1 MAITV
6 SGVWK
11 RYRLRRQS
19 LKELVADLAR
29 WRRRDLPRQPK
40 SMWALEDVSFEV
52 KPGSTFGLIG
62 QNGSGKSTMLKL
74 IAGMMNP
81 TRGGIQVRGRLSL
94 LSFLGGSFHPD
105 LTGREN
111 VFLEGALLG
120 LARRELRA
128 KLDAIFDFADL
139 ERFVDV
145 PVKFYSA
152 GMALRLGFAI
162 AAHLEPDV
170 LLIDEAF
177 AVGDTAFRD
186 RCLGR
191 MLAFKAAGTTM
202 VLVSHE
208 RYLVEQLCD
217 TALLLDHGRVMAI
230 GRPDEAFAGYER
242 IIEAVEDAEDEDD
255 VEGAPKD
262 PPLELEGVEVLGGD
276 GSPDPM
282 FRPDERLVARVRLR
296 ARRDVTG
303 ASVGLQIA
311 REWHVLHGTRCN
323 RQGIE
328 INARAGEAVT
338 LELEYGALALARGS
352 YAIHVLLY
360 EHRLAVEPLVLWK
373 RAARFRVTL
382 PETEG
387 VGLVRMAHTWRLVSD
402 GSSPTKP
409 AAAGR

>member
-11 RYRLRRQS
+11 RYRLRSRS
-19 LKELVADLAR
+19 LKELLSNM
-29 WRRRDLPRQPK
+29 LPRRSTSRPPRPK
-40 SMWALEDVSFEV
+40 TMWALEDVSFDV
-52 KPGSTFGLIG
+52 KPSSTFALVGA
-62 QNGSGKSTMLKL
+62 NGSGKATMLKL

-81 TRGGIQVRGRLSL
+81 TRGSIRVTGRLSL
-94 LSFLGGSFHPD
+94 LSFLGGSFHGD

-120 LARRELRA
+120 LTRGELKA
-128 KLDAIFDFADL
+128 KLDAIFAFAEL
-139 ERFVDV
+139 ERFIDV
-145 PVKFYSA
+145 PIKFYSA

-162 AAHLEPDV
+162 ASHLEPEI

-217 TALLLDHGRVMAI
+217 TALLLDHGRVLAL
-230 GRPDEAFAGYER
+230 GRPEEAFAAYER
-242 IIEAVEDAEDEDD
+242 VIEAEEGDDADER
-255 VEGAPKD
+255 EGEPARS
-262 PPLELEGVEVLGGD
+262 PLDIESVEVLGGD
-276 GSPDPM
+276 GGRSPEPLFHTDGALTC
-282 FRPDERLVARVRLR
+282 RIHLR
-296 ARRDVTG
+296 ARRDIAGV
-303 ASVGLQIA
+303 SVGVQIA

-328 INARAGEAVT
+328 ITARAGERVT
-338 LELEYGALALARGS
+338 LELAYRPLALASGS
-352 YAIHVLLY
+352 YALNVLIY
-360 EHRLAVEPLVLWK
+360 EHRLAVEPVLVWK

-382 PETEG
+382 PEREG
-387 VGLVRMAHTWRLVSD
+387 VGLIRLAHEWRLSPNGG
-402 GSSPTKP
+402 GS
-409 AAAGR
+409 

>member
-1 MAITV
+1 MAIAV

-11 RYRLRRQS
+11 RYRLRRHS
-19 LKELVADLAR
+19 LKELVSDVAL
-29 WRRRDLPRQPK
+29 RRRAGVPARPR
-40 SMWALEDVSFEV
+40 SLWALQDVSFEV
-52 KPGSTFGLIG
+52 RPGSTFGVIG
-62 QNGSGKSTMLKL
+62 PNGSGKSTLLKL

-81 TRGGIQVRGRLSL
+81 TRGAIRVHGRLSF
-94 LSFLGGSFHPD
+94 LSFLGGSFHGD

-120 LARRELRA
+120 LSRRELRER
-128 KLDAIFDFADL
+128 LEAIFAFADL
-139 ERFVDV
+139 APFADV
-145 PVKFYSA
+145 PVKYYSA

-162 AAHLEPDV
+162 AAHLEPEL

-191 MLAFKAAGTTM
+191 MLGFKAAGTTM

-217 TALLLDHGRVMAI
+217 TALLLDRGRVMAL
-230 GRPDEAFAGYER
+230 GRPDDAFAGYER
-242 IIEAVEDAEDEDD
+242 IIEAVEDAEGDAAF
-255 VEGAPKD
+255 EGD
-262 PPLELEGVEVLGGD
+262 PAGAPLELEALDILGGD
-276 GSPDPM
+276 AGPEPL
-282 FRPDERLVARVRLR
+282 FRADQGLVARIRLR
-296 ARRDVTG
+296 ARRDVAG

-328 INARAGEAVT
+328 ISARAGASVS
-338 LELEYGALALARGS
+338 LELSYRSLALARGS
-352 YAIHVLLY
+352 YALHVLVY
-360 EHRLAVEPLVLWK
+360 AHRLAGEPVAVWK

-387 VGLVRMAHTWRLVSD
+387 VGLVRMAHAWRLVATS
-402 GSSPTKP
+402 
-409 AAAGR
+409 

>member
-1 MAITV
+1 MAIAV

-11 RYRLRRQS
+11 RYRLRSRS
-19 LKELVADLAR
+19 LKELLANM
-29 WRRRDLPRQPK
+29 LPRGGASRPPRPK

-52 KPGSTFGLIG
+52 QPASTFALIG
-62 QNGSGKSTMLKL
+62 PNGSGKSTMLKL

-81 TRGGIQVRGRLSL
+81 TKGSIRVTGRLSL
-94 LSFLGGSFHPD
+94 LSFLGGSFHGD

-120 LARRELRA
+120 LSRRELKA
-128 KLDAIFDFADL
+128 KLDAIFAFAEL
-139 ERFVDV
+139 EQFMDV

-162 AAHLEPDV
+162 ASHLEPEV

-217 TALLLDHGRVMAI
+217 TALLLDHGRAVAI
-230 GRPDEAFAGYER
+230 GRPEEAFAAYER
-242 IIEAVEDAEDEDD
+242 VLEAEESGNTEGPEGEPARSPLDIES
-255 VEGAPKD
+255 
-262 PPLELEGVEVLGGD
+262 VEVLGGEGAAEPLFHND
-276 GSPDPM
+276 ADLTLRM
-282 FRPDERLVARVRLR
+282 HLR
-296 ARRDVTG
+296 ARRDIAG
-303 ASVGLQIA
+303 ASVGVQIA

-328 INARAGEAVT
+328 ITARAGERVT
-338 LELEYGALALARGS
+338 LELEYRPLALARGT
-352 YAIHVLLY
+352 YALHVLVY
-360 EHRLAVEPLVLWK
+360 EHRLAVEPVAVWK

-382 PETEG
+382 PEKEG
-387 VGLVRMAHTWRLVSD
+387 VGLIRLAHEWRLTPD
-402 GSSPTKP
+402 GRSGS
-409 AAAGR
+409 R

>member
-1 MAITV
+1 MGIAV

-11 RYRLRRQS
+11 RYRLRSRS
-19 LKELVADLAR
+19 LKEVLSNVIP
-29 WRRRDLPRQPK
+29 RRRGAPPPRPK
-40 SMWALEDVSFEV
+40 SMWALEDVSFTVE
-52 KPGSTFGLIG
+52 PSSTFALVGA
-62 QNGSGKSTMLKL
+62 NGSGKSTMLKV
-74 IAGMMNP
+74 IAGMMKA
-81 TRGGIQVRGRLSL
+81 TRGSVRVNGRLSL
-94 LSFLGGSFHPD
+94 LSFLGGSFHGD

-120 LARRELRA
+120 LSRRELRV
-128 KLDAIFDFADL
+128 KLDAIFAFAEL
-139 ERFVDV
+139 ERFIDV

-162 AAHLEPDV
+162 AAHLEPEV

-217 TALLLDHGRVMAI
+217 TALLLDHGRVVAL
-230 GRPDEAFAGYER
+230 GRPDEAFSAYER
-242 IIEAVEDAEDEDD
+242 IIEAEEADNPDDREGEPSRSPLDIESVELVGGSGGPEPLCTP
-255 VEGAPKD
+255 EG
-262 PPLELEGVEVLGGD
+262 G
-276 GSPDPM
+276 
-282 FRPDERLVARVRLR
+282 LVAKLHLR
-296 ARRDVTG
+296 ARRDISGV
-303 ASVGLQIA
+303 SVGVQIA

-328 INARAGEAVT
+328 LSARAGERLT
-338 LELEYGALALARGS
+338 LKLEYKPLALARGS
-352 YAIHVLLY
+352 YAMHILVY
-360 EHRLAVEPLVLWK
+360 DHRLQVSPTVVWK

-382 PETEG
+382 PESEG
-387 VGLVRMAHTWRLVSD
+387 IGLVRLAHTWRLEN
-402 GSSPTKP
+402 GS
-409 AAAGR
+409 GHR

>member
-11 RYRLRRQS
+11 RYRLGSES
-19 LKELVADLAR
+19 LKEVVSGLLP
-29 WRRRDLPRQPK
+29 RRRRGPPPRRK
-40 SMWALEDVSFEV
+40 SLWALSDVSFKVERS
-52 KPGSTFGLIG
+52 STFALVGA
-62 QNGSGKSTMLKL
+62 NGSGKSTMLKL
-74 IAGMMNP
+74 IADMMKP
-81 TRGGIQVRGRLSL
+81 TRGSIRVEGRLSL
-94 LSFLGGSFHPD
+94 LSFLGGSFHGD

-120 LARRELRA
+120 LSRQELRS

-139 ERFVDV
+139 EEFIDV
-145 PVKFYSA
+145 PVKFYSS
-152 GMALRLGFAI
+152 GMSLRLGFAI
-162 AAHLEPDV
+162 AAHLEPEV

-217 TALLLDHGRVMAI
+217 TALLLDHGKTVAY
-230 GRPDEAFAGYER
+230 GHPEEAFAAYER
-242 IIEAVEDAEDEDD
+242 INEAAEESDVAEDIAGE
-255 VEGAPKD
+255 PHHS
-262 PPLELEGVEVLGGD
+262 PLLIDGVEISGGD
-276 GSPDPM
+276 SA
-282 FRPDERLVARVRLR
+282 DEPLFQSESALVARVHLR
-296 ARRDVTG
+296 ASRDVTG
-303 ASVGLQIA
+303 ASVGIQVA

-328 INARAGEAVT
+328 ISARAGDRVT
-338 LELEYGALALARGS
+338 IELEYNPLSLARGS
-352 YAIHVLLY
+352 YALHVLVY
-360 EHRLAVEPLVLWK
+360 EHRLAVEPILMQK

-387 VGLVRMAHTWRLVSD
+387 VGLVRLPHTWRLIN
-402 GSSPTKP
+402 G
-409 AAAGR
+409 GRAV